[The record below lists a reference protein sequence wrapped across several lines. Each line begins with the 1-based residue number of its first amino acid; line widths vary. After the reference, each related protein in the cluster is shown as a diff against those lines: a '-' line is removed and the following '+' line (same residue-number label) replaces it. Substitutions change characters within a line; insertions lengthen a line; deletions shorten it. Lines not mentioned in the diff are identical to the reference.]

1 MKLFESIRKRYDEA
15 TPGEY
20 ETRCREFSNFAP
32 LEVWTE
38 LGWADQLPTICRTP
52 TYELFAHSRTDIP
65 TLLEAL
71 DAAVEALEQVNCAC
85 LVEERLSG
93 HLTGCYAI
101 AKDEALKKIEELSE
115 AVKGD
120 G

>member
-65 TLLEAL
+65 LLLQAL
-71 DAAVEALEQVNCAC
+71 DALLINLEAIKWSCENDFGRGILHECKTV
-85 LVEERLSG
+85 
-93 HLTGCYAI
+93 I
-101 AKDEALKKIEELSE
+101 KKIQELSE
-115 AVKGD
+115 RCE
-120 G
+120 